1 MQLILAFSLFLAHQN
16 LELQVALT
24 TLMVSTLQTKEFE
37 VDDTAL
43 QIPLC
48 GDQLLKVQCSFDF
61 FFCVLINFDCL
72 VLLSAYGGLFVFC
85 GALEHMIPLFILI
98 SV

>member
-1 MQLILAFSLFLAHQN
+1 VNFSVDASPVGFWKQVEPYFAYMIPADIDHLHQL
-16 LELQVALT
+16 
-24 TLMVSTLQTKEFE
+24 TKEFE

-48 GDQLLKVQCSFDF
+48 SDQLLKVQCSFDS

-72 VLLSAYGGLFVFC
+72 VLLSA
-85 GALEHMIPLFILI
+85 
-98 SV
+98 

>member
-1 MQLILAFSLFLAHQN
+1 MDMEPIVQLILAFGLFLAHQN
-16 LELQVALT
+16 LELEVALT
-24 TLMVSTLQTKEFE
+24 MLMVSTLQTKEFE

-48 GDQLLKVQCSFDF
+48 GDQLLKVQCSFDS

-72 VLLSAYGGLFVFC
+72 VLLSA
-85 GALEHMIPLFILI
+85 
-98 SV
+98 

>member
-1 MQLILAFSLFLAHQN
+1 MQLILAFGLFMAHQN

-48 GDQLLKVQCSFDF
+48 GDQLLKVQCSFGS
-61 FFCVLINFDCL
+61 FFCVFINFDCL
-72 VLLSAYGGLFVFC
+72 VLLSA
-85 GALEHMIPLFILI
+85 
-98 SV
+98 